1 MQFGFTL
8 KPEHS
13 IERTL
18 ALTRQAEAAGFAYGW
33 LFDSHV
39 LWRDPYPL
47 LTLMAEAT
55 ERLRLGTCVTNPARA
70 SRASRRP
77 RLATLDELSG
87 GRMDLGIG
95 RGDSARRVL
104 GKPPTTMATLEE
116 AIRVIRA
123 LVEGRD
129 DRRTRAPSC
138 TSRGR
143 RAGTL
148 PVWVAG
154 YGPMA
159 LAMTGRV
166 ADGVILQ
173 LADPDLIRWF
183 VGQVREA
190 EAAAGRPAGLR
201 PGPGRGAGPRRRPRD
216 VPRADALVPGARV
229 SNHVVDLVNKY
240 PREQLP
246 ESLTGYIRDREGYD
260 YLHHAEVGSSNA
272 GVRRRRGDRPVLRPR
287 LGRRPRRQ
295 AARAADAG
303 VDQFN
308 IYLMNGDE
316 EASSRPTAGR
326 SSRSSR
332 PRRPAPGEGPDAAPD
347 RRPSRPVRSRTAGRT
362 ADVRSGAVALRVRW
376 SERVTGADES
386 PTRTMSRIPRHRRR
400 CSPCLDCPC
409 RAAATTRYWDRRRQ
423 ERPPL
428 RSRSDSSSGTPC
440 GSRSRSS
447 SSRLRWS
454 TRPRRRST
462 AGRS

>member
-8 KPEHS
+8 KPEHT

-18 ALTRQAEAAGFAYGW
+18 ALTRQAEAAGFEYGW

-47 LTLMAEAT
+47 LTLMAGAT
-55 ERLRLGTCVTNPARA
+55 ERLRLGTCVTNPGTREPSVTA
-70 SRASRRP
+70 SA
-77 RLATLDELSG
+77 LATLDEISG

-104 GKPPTTMATLEE
+104 GKPPITMPTP
-116 AIRVIRA
+116 RRRSGSS
-123 LVEGRD
+123 GRSSPAS
-129 DRRTRAPSC
+129 RSTTRARSC
-138 TSRGR
+138 TFPWTRGW
-143 RAGTL
+143 TL

-190 EAAAGRPAGLR
+190 ATAAGRDPASLQVQAAA
-201 PGPGRGAGPRRRPRD
+201 PAHVGPRELGRERTRWFP
-216 VPRADALVPGARV
+216 ALV

-246 ESLTGYIRDREGYD
+246 ESLTGYIRDRTGYD
-260 YLHHAEVGSSNA
+260 YHHHAEVGSSNA
-272 GVRRRRGDRPVLRPR
+272 AFVGDEVTDRFCVLGSVDEHIAKLRE
-287 LGRRPRRQ
+287 L
-295 AARAADAG
+295 ADAG

-316 EASSRPTAGR
+316 ETAARGVRHGRHPGLPLTVGRRDGRLPDEAGHWPRMSGWSAVPDLGDDGRSRRTVPPPCRDPHRRSGWPPDSIAGR
-326 SSRSSR
+326 DPFWDDGRRCPPPQHGPAHGSRRSPSSSRSPLAASP
-332 PRRPAPGEGPDAAPD
+332 PR
-347 RRPSRPVRSRTAGRT
+347 
-362 ADVRSGAVALRVRW
+362 
-376 SERVTGADES
+376 
-386 PTRTMSRIPRHRRR
+386 
-400 CSPCLDCPC
+400 
-409 RAAATTRYWDRRRQ
+409 
-423 ERPPL
+423 
-428 RSRSDSSSGTPC
+428 C
-440 GSRSRSS
+440 GCAR
-447 SSRLRWS
+447 
-454 TRPRRRST
+454 
-462 AGRS
+462 